1 MVEIPTK
8 EEIEQLPRWARVAF
22 AARCAR
28 RVQPLYVIAWP
39 DAHKNHI
46 RDIDAAI
53 TLAEEAAENAVKNAK
68 ISLAAAGNAAD
79 SAGYVGDDIDA
90 YHAVGYTAVRA
101 ATYAAATAAFAA
113 DSANPVEDAISIS
126 NVVAAAR
133 EAVFIEITHV
143 RRDLDLLLAKALE
156 EKWDAKTPVPPTVF
170 GPMWPGGEP
179 EWLHE
184 GKLPGAMSSEAKT
197 AAEPLALS
205 EVSSPQFV
213 VVWDPDVIDEQ
224 DYADLVEAIGDLV
237 RSEDRKSVV

>member
-113 DSANPVEDAISIS
+113 DSANPVEDGRQMPRLDGGSVASSGIGSGCC
-126 NVVAAAR
+126 AAADLCR
-133 EAVFIEITHV
+133 
-143 RRDLDLLLAKALE
+143 LDLRSVRELLEL
-156 EKWDAKTPVPPTVF
+156 
-170 GPMWPGGEP
+170 
-179 EWLHE
+179 
-184 GKLPGAMSSEAKT
+184 
-197 AAEPLALS
+197 
-205 EVSSPQFV
+205 
-213 VVWDPDVIDEQ
+213 
-224 DYADLVEAIGDLV
+224 
-237 RSEDRKSVV
+237 R